1 MICPINKEGISGIA
15 QMNKSSRRSCEMT
28 NWSKI
33 LLLLVAFG
41 FVLGSIGGA
50 SSENHSRFGTS
61 SWSSSLSTTM
71 QEGLMQE
78 IRQNPHNPVS
88 WRKWGKL
95 QLDNLEYAEAYRI
108 FRKGSDFNPD
118 DPGLRHHVQVH
129 EAFHGPSCF
138 LNNHPLEIPPLEKPK
153 LPEKVFLTLS
163 VPEAPVSIQR
173 WKGKLPPSQRLQLI
187 HASKEPILSRQACQ
201 YLIDAALQVAETHGW
216 TKNRHVHAPTC
227 DMPAH
232 TLPPPALSWIRNAFD
247 EVLYPLIQEAFGDQ
261 LDLSELRMQDCFIVR
276 YDGED
281 GPGFTDLMPHEDES
295 LISIT
300 IALNDMDEY
309 EGGGLYI
316 APTQDLLNGP
326 AGTVL
331 FFAGGLVHGGY
342 PVKKGT
348 RWILTAFL
356 YCDANASGKKRGF
369 LLREME
375 MDDEANNYDA
385 LE

>member
-1 MICPINKEGISGIA
+1 
-15 QMNKSSRRSCEMT
+15 
-28 NWSKI
+28 
-33 LLLLVAFG
+33 
-41 FVLGSIGGA
+41 
-50 SSENHSRFGTS
+50 
-61 SWSSSLSTTM
+61 M
-71 QEGLMQE
+71 QQRLMQD
-78 IRQNPHNPVS
+78 IQQNPHNPVA

-95 QLDNLEYAEAYRI
+95 QLDSLEYAEAYRI
-108 FRKGSDFNPD
+108 FRKGSELNPD

-129 EAFHGPSCF
+129 DAFHGPLSA
-138 LNNHPLEIPPLEKPK
+138 LSNHHSLEIPPLVKSQFPHGKE
-153 LPEKVFLTLS
+153 VFLTLS
-163 VPEAPVSIQR
+163 VPEAPSSVQR
-173 WKGKLPPSQRLQLI
+173 WRGKRLPPSQRLQLI

-201 YLIDAALQVAETHGW
+201 YLINAALQVAETHGW
-216 TKNRHVHAPTC
+216 TKNRHVQAPTC

-232 TLPPPALSWIRNAFD
+232 TLPPPALLWIRKAFD
-247 EVLYPLIQEAFGDQ
+247 EALYPLIQEVFGDQ

-331 FFAGGLVHGGY
+331 CFAGGLVHGGY

-356 YCDANASGKKRGF
+356 YCDANASGKKPGYS
-369 LLREME
+369 LQEIKLDDKAQNVDDRE
-375 MDDEANNYDA
+375 
-385 LE
+385 